1 MSGAYYNDFDADVCA
16 VLRELIKRGL
26 IPDGEV
32 DGRSILDVDPA
43 DLKGFVQCHFFAG
56 VGGWGYALRLAG
68 WPDDKPVWTG
78 SPPCQ
83 PFSVAGKGL
92 AADDPRHLGPAFVR
106 LVRSARPG
114 VLFGEQVASA
124 DVFGHVA
131 GGRKRGVAGQPQ
143 WTWIDDLFLRL
154 EAARYA
160 AWAVDYPSASL
171 GAPHIRQRTY
181 FGAVRMAHTDS
192 AGLETE
198 WNGAVRHGAILETGF
213 RGTTHRLADADD
225 ARSQGRGEPGRE
237 RAAELTVGSG
247 GLVGGVADAE
257 CGRRQMAL
265 FDARGGRST
274 DREREASQPGMRS
287 ASGERPGPTYGP
299 WGDAD
304 WLYCRDERWRPVETG
319 TFPLA
324 HGVPARVGRLR
335 GYGNAINPHQAAHFI
350 RTTYHG

>member
-1 MSGAYYNDFDADVCA
+1 MSASPLIAKKWNYYNDFDDNVVAWTK
-16 VLRELIKRGL
+16 ELIKRGL

-32 DGRSILDVDPA
+32 DGRSILDVNPA
-43 DLKGFVQCHFFAG
+43 DLAGFTQCHWFSG
-56 VGGWGYALRLAG
+56 VCGWPLALRLAG

-181 FGAVRMAHTDS
+181 FGAVRMA
-192 AGLETE
+192 
-198 WNGAVRHGAILETGF
+198 
-213 RGTTHRLADADD
+213 DAD
-225 ARSQGRGEPGRE
+225 GRNPCAE
-237 RAAELTVGSG
+237 R
-247 GLVGGVADAE
+247 
-257 CGRRQMAL
+257 QQ
-265 FDARGGRST
+265 RGGEHRFEQADGDADPEPAT
-274 DREREASQPGMRS
+274 
-287 ASGERPGPTYGP
+287 GPTYGP

-304 WLYCRDERWRPVETG
+304 WLYCRDGRWRPVESG

-350 RTTYHG
+350 RTTYRD

>member
-1 MSGAYYNDFDADVCA
+1 MSGAYYNDFDPDVCA

-43 DLKGFVQCHFFAG
+43 DLAGFTQCHFFAG
-56 VGGWGYALRLAG
+56 IGGWGYALRLAG

-106 LVRSARPG
+106 LVRASRPG

-131 GGRKRGVAGQPQ
+131 GGSKRGAASQPQ

-160 AWAVDYPSASL
+160 AWAVDYPSASI

-181 FGAVRMAHTDS
+181 FGAVRLADATPEQHDGTGRRG
-192 AGLETE
+192 AGWGPEHSD
-198 WNGAVRHGAILETGF
+198 RC
-213 RGTTHRLADADD
+213 TTHRLADADD
-225 ARSQGRGEPGRE
+225 ARSQGRIEPGRE
-237 RAAELTVGSG
+237 RADELASG
-247 GLVGGVADAE
+247 QGGVVGGMADARDSAGLRSE
-257 CGRRQMAL
+257 SRTTFGRHATTT
-265 FDARGGRST
+265 GRDT
-274 DREREASQPGMRS
+274 AEPA
-287 ASGERPGPTYGP
+287 AGPTYGP
-299 WGDAD
+299 WGNAD
-304 WLYCRDERWRPVETG
+304 WLYCRDERWRPVESG

-350 RTTYHG
+350 RTTYHD